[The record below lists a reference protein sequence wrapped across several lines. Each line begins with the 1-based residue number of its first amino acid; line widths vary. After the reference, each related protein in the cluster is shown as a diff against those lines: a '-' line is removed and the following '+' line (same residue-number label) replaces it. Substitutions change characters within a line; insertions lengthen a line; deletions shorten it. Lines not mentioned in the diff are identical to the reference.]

1 MKKLAYIAG
10 ALMLLIP
17 ALSGAQSLS
26 YVAADSDAAS
36 LGMAGANLTQT
47 GSVAN
52 ASFYNAA
59 VIPFSE
65 SKMDYAAGYTMWQPS
80 AASSNIINAAGAINI
95 NQKFGIAVGLQY
107 GMNQAYDITDA
118 SGSVKGQ
125 FKPSD
130 MHINAGFAY
139 RFRPFLSLGANVGY
153 ATSKL
158 AEGYSYGALAADV
171 FAMAKFG
178 GVKVTAGVAN
188 IGTSVTSKSGAK
200 FCLPGSVALGAGYE
214 TSFADVHS
222 VDVALDADYYF
233 SGGFAAAL
241 GAAYT
246 FDDLV
251 SVRAGYRYGGKSPVG
266 SFASVG
272 VGGKFMG
279 IKLDVAYLIGSDAF
293 KNTLALTL
301 GYAF

>member
-1 MKKLAYIAG
+1 
-10 ALMLLIP
+10 MLLIP

-95 NQKFGIAVGLQY
+95 KQKFGIAVGLQY

-118 SGSVKGQ
+118 SGSVKVQ
-125 FKPSD
+125 FKQSD

-139 RFRPFLSLGANVGY
+139 RFLPFLSLGANVGY

-214 TSFADVHS
+214 ASFADVHS
-222 VDVALDADYYF
+222 VDVELDADYYF

>member
-1 MKKLAYIAG
+1 
-10 ALMLLIP
+10 MLLIP

-65 SKMDYAAGYTMWQPS
+65 SKMDYVAGYTMWQPS

-139 RFRPFLSLGANVGY
+139 RFLPFLSLGANVGY

-214 TSFADVHS
+214 ASFADVHS